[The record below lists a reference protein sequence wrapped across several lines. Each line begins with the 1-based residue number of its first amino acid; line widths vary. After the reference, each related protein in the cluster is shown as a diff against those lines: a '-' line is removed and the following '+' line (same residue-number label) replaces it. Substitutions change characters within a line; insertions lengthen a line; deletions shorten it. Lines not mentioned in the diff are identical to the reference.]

1 MTDTL
6 CDAFQRTA
14 ARHAG
19 RVALRT
25 PGGGVELTWGEYGER
40 VRTIAAGLAAL
51 GVARGDTVG
60 LMLANRPEF
69 ALCDTAALHL
79 GATPFSIYN
88 TYAPAQITQLFATAA
103 NRVVICERQFAPIV
117 LAARPGTA
125 VEHVVC
131 VDGAP
136 EGTVALA
143 DVEGAPDGGVDLEA
157 AWRAVEP
164 GDVATL
170 IFTSGT
176 TGPPK
181 GVELTHANLLAQVT
195 AT

>member
-1 MTDTL
+1 M
-6 CDAFQRTA
+6 
-14 ARHAG
+14 
-19 RVALRT
+19 
-25 PGGGVELTWGEYGER
+25 
-40 VRTIAAGLAAL
+40 
-51 GVARGDTVG
+51 
-60 LMLANRPEF
+60 
-69 ALCDTAALHL
+69 
-79 GATPFSIYN
+79 
-88 TYAPAQITQLFATAA
+88 
-103 NRVVICERQFAPIV
+103 ICERQFAPSV
-117 LAARPGTA
+117 LAARSGTA

-136 EGTVALA
+136 EGTA
-143 DVEGAPDGGVDLEA
+143 GAGRRRGRAGRRVDLEA

-195 AT
+195 ATLPSCPSHAEDRGTSYLPSAHIADRWLSHYQAMVSGHQTTFIDDMRASRRPCRRRARPCAARCRGCGRSSRRAWRRRASAIPPR